1 MNLVVKYLIVPLAAL
16 CCALVV
22 CYVGFVFGT
31 HNGVDSHPLPVVIP
45 NDRITGTRGEKIGPD
60 VAIYCTRD
68 LKNCTHTGLPGEV
81 HKYHFVRNEWMDL
94 CAKVEFVPEPQ
105 WTFTQEIY
113 ALIVACILAITM
125 VVAMGFYIMLRD
137 AILQDYN
144 RFMRK
149 NVFVRAT
156 GHDGAARVHEASRNT
171 ETMMTYTPE
180 DGFRLHLLWKDAPVF
195 PAWKFDK
202 VEAPGTPLRLAKK
215 WIEVARLYNTKGV
228 RYDIGY
234 DVGVEWR
241 DGGMRVWIS
250 DTAYDSSPM
259 TPAEAPNNVSE

>member
-1 MNLVVKYLIVPLAAL
+1 MDLFEKILLALGCLAAV
-16 CCALVV
+16 CVV
-22 CYVGFVFGT
+22 YAVAYGAGRLSGE
-31 HNGVDSHPLPVVIP
+31 NSHPFPVVIP
-45 NDRITGTRGEKIGPD
+45 HDRITGTRGETIPPG
-60 VAIYCTRD
+60 AAFYCTRD
-68 LKNCTHTGLPGEV
+68 LKNCTHVGLPGEV
-81 HKYHFVRNEWMDL
+81 HKYHFMRNEWMDL

-234 DVGVEWR
+234 DVGIEWR
-241 DGGMRVWIS
+241 EGGMRVWIG
-250 DTAYDSSPM
+250 DTAYDSAPM
-259 TPAEAPNNVSE
+259 TPGAPNNVSE